1 MVNQGDLVR
10 YQVPLQAPDLDILAV
25 RGKPA
30 APDRSVVLVLL
41 LVFDQASP
49 HDLVGFVQVHQV
61 YFL

>member
-1 MVNQGDLVR
+1 MR

-30 APDRSVVLVLL
+30 APDTSVVLVLL

>member
-10 YQVPLQAPDLDILAV
+10 YQVPLQAPDLDISA
-25 RGKPA
+25 
-30 APDRSVVLVLL
+30 VLVLL